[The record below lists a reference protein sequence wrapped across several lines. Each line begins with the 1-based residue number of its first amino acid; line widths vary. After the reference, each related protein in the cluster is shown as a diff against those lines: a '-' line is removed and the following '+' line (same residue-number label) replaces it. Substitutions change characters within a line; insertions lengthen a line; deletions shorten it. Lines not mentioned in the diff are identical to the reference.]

1 MPQSVC
7 AIYWWGTVNELN
19 KIHCIQ
25 MLFNKKYELNE
36 ANVCY
41 IYGHDDVLVRDISDS
56 TNHTHN
62 YYYYSMLVA

>member
-1 MPQSVC
+1 
-7 AIYWWGTVNELN
+7 
-19 KIHCIQ
+19 

-56 TNHTHN
+56 TNHTH
-62 YYYYSMLVA
+62 YYYSMLVA